1 MPLAKAGKVV
11 DVDDPEPEDRPFR
24 MAWFA
29 RMANCADCV
38 AGDHMHAPVSLVPA
52 THFNDA
58 DRDAVYRAIFTRRD
72 VRSQFLATP
81 ITDAEIARLLL
92 AAHHA
97 PSVGFMQPWS
107 FVVIRDHLV
116 KSTVKTLF
124 ENANEEAADMFT
136 DHQRT
141 DYMKLKLEGITDAP
155 VNICITC
162 DRKRAGE
169 VVLGRTH
176 VPETD
181 LYSTVCAVQNLWLA
195 ARCEGIGVGWVSIYR
210 EAELKK
216 QLGIPDDQVIIAYL
230 CVGRVALTH
239 ATPELAEK
247 NWRQRLNLAD
257 LIHVNGWNGQ
267 YDLANLNSEIEVAKS
282 DFINRGCF
290 KS

>member
-1 MPLAKAGKVV
+1 MKIGKAVGM
-11 DVDDPEPEDRPFR
+11 DDPEPEDRLFR
-24 MAWFA
+24 IAWFA
-29 RMANCADCV
+29 WMANYADCV
-38 AGDHMHAPVSLVPA
+38 AGDQMHAPVSLVP
-52 THFNDA
+52 TTNFDEVERN
-58 DRDAVYRAIFTRRD
+58 AVYRAIFTRRD

-107 FVVIRDHLV
+107 FVVIYDQSVKNSV
-116 KSTVKTLF
+116 KSLF
-124 ENANEEAADMFT
+124 QSANDEAVLMFK
-136 DHQRT
+136 DNQRT

-155 VNICITC
+155 INICVTC

-195 ARCEGIGVGWVSIYR
+195 ARSEGIGVGWVSIYH
-210 EAELKK
+210 EAELKAL
-216 QLGIPDDQVIIAYL
+216 LGIPGDQVVIAYL
-230 CVGRVALTH
+230 CVGRVAQTH
-239 ATPELAEK
+239 ASPELAEK
-247 NWRQRLNLAD
+247 NWRQRLKLAE
-257 LIHVNGWNGQ
+257 LIHFNGWNGQ
-267 YDLANLNSEIEVAKS
+267 DDRAKLSLRIEEAQK

>member
-1 MPLAKAGKVV
+1 
-11 DVDDPEPEDRPFR
+11 
-24 MAWFA
+24 MAACGIF
-29 RMANCADCV
+29 V
-38 AGDHMHAPVSLVPA
+38 LQGDIMHAAVSLVPTTGFSDVERRA
-52 THFNDA
+52 I
-58 DRDAVYRAIFTRRD
+58 YRTIFTRRD
-72 VRSQFLATP
+72 VRSQFLSTP
-81 ITDAEIARLLL
+81 ITDAEIARVLL

-107 FVVIRDHLV
+107 FVVIRDHSV
-116 KSTVKTLF
+116 KASVKKLF
-124 ENANEEAADMFT
+124 QSANDEAALKFQ

-155 VNICITC
+155 VNICVTC

-210 EAELKK
+210 EAELKTL
-216 QLGIPDDQVIIAYL
+216 LGIPDDQVVIAYL
-230 CVGRVALTH
+230 CIGRVAETY
-239 ATPELAEK
+239 AGPELAAK

-257 LIHVNGWNGQ
+257 LIHFDGWDKKQSTGE
-267 YDLANLNSEIEVAKS
+267 LRVAIAEAT
-282 DFINRGCF
+282 DAFIDQGCF
-290 KS
+290 RP